1 MLTDSD
7 YQHIKELKSILNLK
21 YGSLITKILCYG
33 SRVKTQNQNTDFDI
47 AIITSR
53 KLNWEE
59 EDDISD
65 VLFYYGMQN
74 DILFDEKYFSEK
86 EFTEIYSSM
95 PFIAE
100 IKEYGI
106 AI

>member
-7 YQHIKELKSILNLK
+7 YQHIKELKSILKNK

-33 SRVKTQNQNTDFDI
+33 SRVSTQNQNTDFDI
-47 AIITSR
+47 AIITSQ
-53 KLNWEE
+53 KLKWEK
-59 EDDISD
+59 EDEISD
-65 VLFYYGMQN
+65 VLFYYGLQN

-95 PFIAE
+95 PFISE
-100 IKEYGI
+100 IKKYGI